1 MARNQNSVVIVDTLR
16 TPVGKRNGGLST
28 LHSGELLGVVQ
39 KGILDRTGL
48 DPALVEQVVG
58 GCVSQVGE
66 QAFNITR
73 TAWLA
78 AGLVVLHSKQLVL
91 QVLSLALALSTSL
104 LHVVLKL

>member
-1 MARNQNSVVIVDTLR
+1 MARTQNSVVIIDTLR
-16 TPVGKRNGGLST
+16 TPIGKRNGGLST
-28 LHSGELLGVVQ
+28 LHPGELLGIVQ
-39 KGILDRTGL
+39 KGILDRTGI

-78 AGLVVLHSKQLVL
+78 AGLPLTTAATTIESPTVNSAGVRS
-91 QVLSLALALSTSL
+91 
-104 LHVVLKL
+104 

>member
-58 GCVSQVGE
+58 
-66 QAFNITR
+66 
-73 TAWLA
+73 
-78 AGLVVLHSKQLVL
+78 
-91 QVLSLALALSTSL
+91 
-104 LHVVLKL
+104 